1 MIKTFSDIGI
11 TDCVTCENQKCTGIA
26 STKNFG
32 EDFNITISFD
42 EENEKYLIS
51 GCTSS
56 NTSCDNDFDKEFN
69 TEEKAVEYLNNNF
82 KNFRCF

>member
-1 MIKTFSDIGI
+1 MIKNFYDLGI
-11 TDCVTCENQKCTGIA
+11 TDCVTCENQKCTGLA
-26 STKNFG
+26 SAKNY
-32 EDFNITISFD
+32 EENFNITISFD
-42 EENEKYLIS
+42 VENEKYLVA

-56 NTSCDNDFDKEFN
+56 NTTCEKDFEKEFD